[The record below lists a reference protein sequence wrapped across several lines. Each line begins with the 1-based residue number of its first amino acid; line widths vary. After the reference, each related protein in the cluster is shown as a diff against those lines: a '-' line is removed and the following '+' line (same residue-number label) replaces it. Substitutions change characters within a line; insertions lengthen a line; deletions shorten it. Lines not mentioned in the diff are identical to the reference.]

1 MKRLVIKLGTGILS
15 KDEGRSLD
23 RAQFSRLAGEFAGL
37 LRGGTSVVV
46 VSSGAVAAGVPV
58 LGLEERPAELAL
70 KQACAAVGQPALMSL
85 YDECL
90 RLHGLRAGQ
99 LLLSH
104 SDIDSRM
111 RRANARTTLECLLRT
126 EGIVPVVNENDS
138 VGTEELRFG
147 DNDRLSAEVAALVG
161 ADMLVI
167 LTSVDGLLD
176 ADGNLIGEVAN
187 LADALAH
194 VREETGRFSVGG
206 MRTKLEAVRIAA
218 DAGIPTIIAN
228 GRTPG
233 LLPAIVRG
241 ENAGTLFLS
250 TGSATQE
257 TNQP

>member
-15 KDEGRSLD
+15 KDQGRALD
-23 RAQFSRLAGEFAGL
+23 RAQFARLASEFSSL
-37 LRGGTSVVV
+37 LQGGTSVVV

-58 LGLEERPAELAL
+58 LGLIDRPADLAA

-90 RLHGLRAGQ
+90 RLHGLRVGQ

-104 SDIDSRM
+104 ADIDSRM
-111 RRANARTTLECLLRT
+111 RRGNARNTLDCLLGA
-126 EGIVPVVNENDS
+126 EGIVPIVNENDS

-147 DNDRLSAEVAALVG
+147 DNDRLSAEVAVLVG

-176 ADGNLIGEVAN
+176 ADGNLIPDVDH
-187 LADALAH
+187 LDAAMSH

-228 GRTPG
+228 GRSPG
-233 LLPAIVRG
+233 ILPSIVAG
-241 ENAGTLFLS
+241 EKAGTFFQI
-250 TGSATQE
+250 T
-257 TNQP
+257 

>member
-1 MKRLVIKLGTGILS
+1 MNRIVIKLGTGILS
-15 KDEGRSLD
+15 RDEGRALD
-23 RAQFSRLAGEFAGL
+23 RGQFSRLASEFAEL
-37 LRGGTSVVV
+37 LSAGTSVVV

-58 LGLEERPAELAL
+58 LGLVDRPGELAA

-90 RLHGLRAGQ
+90 RLHDLRVGQ

-111 RRANARTTLECLLRT
+111 RRDNARNTLECLLRAG
-126 EGIVPVVNENDS
+126 GIIPIVNENDS

-161 ADMLVI
+161 ADLLVI
-167 LTSVDGLLD
+167 LTGVDGLLD
-176 ADGNLIGEVAN
+176 DSGSLVPSVSDLDKAF
-187 LADALAH
+187 AH

-206 MRTKLEAVRIAA
+206 MRTKLEAARIAGA
-218 DAGIPTIIAN
+218 AGIPTVIAN

-233 LLPAIVRG
+233 LLAVLAAGGR
-241 ENAGTLFLS
+241 AGTFFS
-250 TGSATQE
+250 PPQG
-257 TNQP
+257 